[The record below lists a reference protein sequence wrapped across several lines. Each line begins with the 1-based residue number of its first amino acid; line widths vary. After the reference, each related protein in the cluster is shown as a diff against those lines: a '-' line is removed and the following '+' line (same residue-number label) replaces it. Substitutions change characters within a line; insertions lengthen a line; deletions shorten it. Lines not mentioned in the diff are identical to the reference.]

1 MKSMIYLICLIWSL
15 RAFAKTPGKE
25 VSMSDR
31 NQSDRQISDWFLH
44 PPITSTKGERHST
57 QNVFICCTSYWQKQ
71 DKSQN
76 KLFNLLL
83 FQEAKKA
90 CKLIKDRFGITEAS
104 KLTLNVSFEE
114 IDLILANSTQVDEW
128 IKDVDYDGD
137 GQLSFE
143 EFKFSLA
150 GNLNHI

>member
-1 MKSMIYLICLIWSL
+1 M
-15 RAFAKTPGKE
+15 
-25 VSMSDR
+25 
-31 NQSDRQISDWFLH
+31 
-44 PPITSTKGERHST
+44 
-57 QNVFICCTSYWQKQ
+57 
-71 DKSQN
+71 
-76 KLFNLLL
+76 